1 MDGCVRACSVSLMI
15 LLRNK
20 LNQMHERKHP
30 WRRLEFLYSAWM
42 AWTRPSSLL
51 KLLTTCHS
59 PTCQTLSNVFLKS
72 MKLCLVFLCGWLE
85 VFCSGDTV
93 IFMEKNRTLF
103 FGWRLVIA
111 FFFTHVEWRGVEKCW
126 YRCNWWKWVFW
137 SCFPWCSGMFAL
149 WNHYW
154 RPPPPPSLLTI

>member
-1 MDGCVRACSVSLMI
+1 MDECVKSCSVSLMI

-72 MKLCLVFLCGWLE
+72 MKLWNRSLWCCRCFSIMTTEDLFLANLYP
-85 VFCSGDTV
+85 SGPFTC
-93 IFMEKNRTLF
+93 IFSKTSPDF
-103 FGWRLVIA
+103 FPALAVANTRSCVGPQNKIGHPAWCR
-111 FFFTHVEWRGVEKCW
+111 FPS
-126 YRCNWWKWVFW
+126 WV
-137 SCFPWCSGMFAL
+137 PTE
-149 WNHYW
+149 YK
-154 RPPPPPSLLTI
+154 